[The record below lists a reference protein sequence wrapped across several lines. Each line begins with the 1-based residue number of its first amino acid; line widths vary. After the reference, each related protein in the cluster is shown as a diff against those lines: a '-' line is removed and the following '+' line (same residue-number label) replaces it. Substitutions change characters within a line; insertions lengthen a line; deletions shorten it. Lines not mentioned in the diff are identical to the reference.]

1 MSKVA
6 YSKPYKDGLRLA
18 IKLIYEDLSV
28 KNLIDTKTYIENI
41 NYFRL
46 KAYFT
51 PFKVS
56 KTKGAPFI
64 KGKSFDDIKNLYE
77 FDSSLRKIIFHYIS
91 KIEVSLRAKFDQHV
105 TKKRNDP
112 FWYLDSSLFEDTKE
126 KRDKLV
132 NTVSSVRREFHKST
146 LEYCTHYKEKYI
158 NTKSSLFSDL
168 PPARIAIE
176 LMTYGNLKSLLDSI
190 NNTEVDMDCLAKEF
204 GAKNFGELKNWMNL
218 IHGARNIC
226 AHHGR
231 FFNKNFPAPTNVK
244 KHLSKHIELVK
255 TTSPGKT
262 PTDQLN
268 RIYSLMAILVV
279 MSKSSNIEINLAN
292 DIKALLDKHNI
303 PLRIRHSMGIPD
315 NWEND
320 PLFFP

>member
-41 NYFRL
+41 SYFRL

-56 KTKGAPFI
+56 DTKGSSFI
-64 KGKSFDDIKNLYE
+64 QGASFDDIKNLYE
-77 FDSSLRKIIFHYIS
+77 FDSNLRKTIFHYIS
-91 KIEVSLRAKFDQHV
+91 KIEVSLRAKFDQYV
-105 TKKRNDP
+105 TKECNDP
-112 FWYLDSSLFEDTKE
+112 FWYLDSSLFVDTKE

-132 NTVSSVRREFHKST
+132 STVSSVRKEFHNSK
-146 LEYCTHYKEKYI
+146 LEYCTHYKTKYK

-168 PPARIAIE
+168 PPAWIAIE

-190 NNTEVDMDCLAKEF
+190 NDSAIDMNCLAKEF
-204 GAKNFGELKNWMNL
+204 GAKNFDELKNWMNL
-218 IHGARNIC
+218 IHGVRNIC

-231 FFNKNFPAPTNVK
+231 LFNRNLPAPTNVK
-244 KHLSKHIELVK
+244 KHLSRSIALVK
-255 TTSPGKT
+255 TTSD
-262 PTDQLN
+262 TDQLN

-279 MSKSSNIEINLAN
+279 MSKNSNIEINLAN
-292 DIKALLDKHNI
+292 DIKALLHKHNI
-303 PLRIRHSMGIPD
+303 PPRIRHSMGIPND
-315 NWEND
+315 WENE